1 MVKQTNRIL
10 MILIAVLAI
19 LFVFPSYWMIT
30 GSFNAMT
37 SGQTGIVAP
46 SIWPKVLTLLN
57 YADLFGEFPIGR
69 WMFNGLVVAFAV
81 TAISVS
87 TSCLAGYAFAKKR
100 FLGKNIIFWMIMATL
115 MIPFYSVIIPLFI
128 MIRGLGL
135 FNTYPGI
142 FLPLSC
148 SAINVFLAR
157 QYMSTL
163 PSELIDASKIDGAS
177 EVKIFFSVIMPLCKP
192 LVAAL
197 AIFTFVYSWKA
208 FMWPLVVTAS
218 KGMRT
223 LPVAIAI
230 CVSYPEGYVEFG
242 MSMAGATL
250 VALPTYLVFAF
261 FQKYFVG
268 GITMGGLK
276 G

>member
-1 MVKQTNRIL
+1 MTRSLLLIL
-10 MILIAVLAI
+10 VVILAI
-19 LFVFPSYWMIT
+19 LFIFPTYWMIAS
-30 GSFNAMT
+30 SFSAVL
-37 SGQTGIVAP
+37 SGQMGVVPP
-46 SIWPKVLTLLN
+46 SFWPEGLTLRN
-57 YADLFGEFPIGR
+57 YYDLWGEFPITR
-69 WMFNGLVVAFAV
+69 WMLNGLIVAFSV

-87 TSCLAGYAFAKKR
+87 TSCLAGYAFAKKS
-100 FLGKNIIFWMIMATL
+100 FIGKNIIFWMIMATL
-115 MIPFYSVIIPLFI
+115 MIPFYCVIIPLFI
-128 MIRGLGL
+128 MVKGLGL
-135 FNTYPGI
+135 FDTYPGI

-163 PSELIDASKIDGAS
+163 PSELIDASRIDGAS
-177 EVKIFFSVIMPLCKP
+177 ELKIFFSVIVPLCKP
-192 LVAAL
+192 LIAAL

-261 FQKYFVG
+261 FQKYFVS
-268 GITMGGLK
+268 GITMGGMK